1 MDGIKFDDYQK
12 EEYERSWITSV
23 NESHRL
29 LDYICSELNFYPQK
43 NWHSI
48 EHAHFQIIQLIRPML
63 ETIRNTMRNMISLDK
78 SSTKS
83 LMKLHLTPVPTN
95 SGLCLDCKH
104 PERLGE
110 FWILPDKSH
119 VLSNRCDKCQCDLS
133 RHWKVNYLLTYLTW
147 IDRQKPSY
155 NEMKGNLDRLK
166 PMITEFVYFFK
177 HVVRISKENDP
188 ILFAL
193 NRMIDEEK
201 YICSQKGQNTL
212 NLYLYN
218 ELKNLRKE
226 YENIWTTSTSNQ
238 KSMTLSYV
246 YEHIKNV
253 SQNPTISQQLDVV
266 KQIQEKYMSEQEKHV
281 S

>member
-1 MDGIKFDDYQK
+1 MDGIKFDHYQT

-29 LDYICSELNFYPQK
+29 LDYICRELNSYPQ
-43 NWHSI
+43 NDWQSV

-83 LMKLHLTPVPTN
+83 LMELHSTSVPTN
-95 SGLCLDCKH
+95 LGVCLDCQD
-104 PERLGE
+104 PELLGE
-110 FWILPDKSH
+110 FWILPDKLH

-133 RHWKVNYLLTYLTW
+133 RHSKVNYELTYVTW
-147 IDRQKPSY
+147 VDKQKPSFD
-155 NEMKGNLDRLK
+155 EMRENLDGLK
-166 PMITEFVYFFK
+166 QMITEFVYFFK
-177 HVVRISKENDP
+177 HIVRISKENDP

-193 NRMIDEEK
+193 NRIIDEEK

-212 NLYLYN
+212 NSYLYN

-253 SQNPTISQQLDVV
+253 SQHPSISQQLDAV